1 MEQRDRI
8 IELYDIYGD
17 LLTEKQKSYFEDY
30 YFSDLSI
37 SEIASNYNISRNGV
51 HDQLKRVVNS
61 LNEYEKLLRLKAK
74 FDNINELKI
83 DDRIKSTIMSILKE

>member
-17 LLTEKQKSYFEDY
+17 LLTEKQKAYFEDY

-37 SEIASNYNISRNGV
+37 SEIASNYDISRNGV

-61 LNEYEKLLRLKAK
+61 LNEYEKVLRLKDK
-74 FDNINELKI
+74 FDNINDLKI
-83 DDRIKSTIMSILKE
+83 DDRIKNTIMSILKE

>member
-1 MEQRDRI
+1 MEDI
-8 IELYDIYGD
+8 LYYNELYDLYGD
-17 LLTEKQKSYFEDY
+17 LLTDKQKKYFEDY